1 MDFLRTSRG
10 KLILEFL
17 MCAVGAIIAAF
28 AIEEFLAP
36 NTILDGGVVG
46 ISMMINAL
54 SGFSLSIL
62 TILINI
68 PFVIIGGR
76 RLGWMFIIKTAF
88 SMAVF
93 AIFLAVFEHL
103 KAFTDETLLA
113 VCFGGVIL
121 GAGVG
126 LVIRGGGCL
135 DGTESV
141 AILLNKKFNTPVGT
155 VVLIFNVIIYIVAG
169 FLFGWDR
176 AMYSLLTYFITS
188 RVLNFVEGGLEQAK
202 AAMIIT
208 EDAKQVAEQI
218 YKRLGRT
225 VTIMEG
231 EGLVSGKKTVLY
243 CVITRLEVNTLKNIV
258 NSLDSSSFVA
268 VSDVSE
274 IIDTHIKKVDK
285 ATLRRRRPKMT
296 YEIPPEGPEKQNR
309 LR

>member
-258 NSLDSSSFVA
+258 A

-274 IIDTHIKKVDK
+274 IIGTHIKKVDK